1 MDLPPSLSTSAT
13 GNIEMSGAT
22 LRTIMDQLQR
32 LNRNGDQ
39 HDQLIH
45 DLRTEILTLKPQ
57 VETLQTENKALKPL
71 RPQVDNLELEN
82 SLLRQEVD
90 TLQKQLQEVA
100 SRGPVLNRRATS
112 EALSYTSASAVVA
125 AANAGG
131 DPPGSQPQNQGGL
144 DRMGEGI
151 HEDLDH
157 EDPVEDTATFSS
169 QLASKVSTAL
179 KPIEVHSGSDQD
191 SSPALPTRRSTRKR
205 KLKVLPD
212 QSSDD
217 DSWEAFS
224 PHFNPRAKRQ
234 KSNGRGTARKY
245 EPAPA
250 SLSKG
255 KVRAKNSPSKSQV
268 KLGGSQVDKNPT
280 PSTTPKTSSVKSL
293 DPGPSNRKDLKI
305 GARTKIP
312 AHAIDSK
319 ALAISNAVVDMYL
332 SSTPTLTIHPPPAEH
347 NLPITM
353 LGKEYGASTQAL
365 LWDNRQKA
373 TSPDQVKK
381 FIKPSF
387 ETNPDMPAAPGEPG
401 LLLCGR
407 TELLDGLWSLFIR
420 VFDLKGKD
428 AGLKRWRYAGE
439 YESSVVGDLGA
450 SDFAKMDAKV
460 KETWGKKIADSK
472 QHAAYVEMRARITL
486 RKEGKAVTKA
496 NVDEEKGNIKKLAKA
511 KAKSKVTAQDVVD
524 AFSAGEEVIPIVR
537 MVCVSYNHTF
547 AQELDEMLAAQ
558 ATN

>member
-45 DLRTEILTLKPQ
+45 DLRTEVLTLKPQ
-57 VETLQTENKALKPL
+57 VETLQTENKVLKSL
-71 RPQVDNLELEN
+71 RPQVENLELEN

-100 SRGPVLNRRATS
+100 SRGPVPNRRATS
-112 EALSYTSASAVVA
+112 EALSYTSASAVGA
-125 AANAGG
+125 GAANAGR
-131 DPPGSQPQNQGGL
+131 DPPGSPLQNQGGL
-144 DRMGEGI
+144 NRMGEGI

-157 EDPVEDTATFSS
+157 EHPVEDTATFSS

-179 KPIEVHSGSDQD
+179 EPIEVHSGSDQA
-191 SSPALPTRRSTRKR
+191 SSPSLPTRRSTRKR

-217 DSWEAFS
+217 DSWESFS
-224 PHFNPRAKRQ
+224 PQSEPRAKRQ
-234 KSNGRGTARKY
+234 KPNGRGTAKKY

-268 KLGGSQVDKNPT
+268 KLGGSQDDKNPV
-280 PSTTPKTSSVKSL
+280 PSTTPKTPSMTSL
-293 DPGPSNRKDLKI
+293 APGPSNRKDLKV

-319 ALAISNAVVDMYL
+319 ALIISNAVVDLYL
-332 SSTPTLTIHPPPAEH
+332 SSTPTLTINPPPVEH

-353 LGKEYGASTQAL
+353 LSKGYGAATQAL
-365 LWDNRQKA
+365 LWDNR
-373 TSPDQVKK
+373 KK
-381 FIKPSF
+381 PPHL
-387 ETNPDMPAAPGEPG
+387 T
-401 LLLCGR
+401 R
-407 TELLDGLWSLFIR
+407 
-420 VFDLKGKD
+420 
-428 AGLKRWRYAGE
+428 
-439 YESSVVGDLGA
+439 
-450 SDFAKMDAKV
+450 
-460 KETWGKKIADSK
+460 
-472 QHAAYVEMRARITL
+472 
-486 RKEGKAVTKA
+486 
-496 NVDEEKGNIKKLAKA
+496 
-511 KAKSKVTAQDVVD
+511 
-524 AFSAGEEVIPIVR
+524 
-537 MVCVSYNHTF
+537 
-547 AQELDEMLAAQ
+547 
-558 ATN
+558 

>member
-1 MDLPPSLSTSAT
+1 MDPPPSLSTSAT

-57 VETLQTENKALKPL
+57 VETLQTENKVLKSL

-100 SRGPVLNRRATS
+100 SRGPVPNRRATS
-112 EALSYTSASAVVA
+112 EVLSYTSASVVGA
-125 AANAGG
+125 GAANAGR
-131 DPPGSQPQNQGGL
+131 DPPGSQLQNQGGL

-157 EDPVEDTATFSS
+157 EDPVED
-169 QLASKVSTAL
+169 LASKVSTAL
-179 KPIEVHSGSDQD
+179 EPIEVHSGSDQD
-191 SSPALPTRRSTRKR
+191 SSPSLPTRRSTRKR

-217 DSWEAFS
+217 DSWESFS
-224 PHFNPRAKRQ
+224 PQSEPRAKRQ
-234 KSNGRGTARKY
+234 KPSGRGTAKKY

-268 KLGGSQVDKNPT
+268 KLGGSQDDKNPVH
-280 PSTTPKTSSVKSL
+280 STTPKTPSL
-293 DPGPSNRKDLKI
+293 TSLAPGPSNRKDLKV

-319 ALAISNAVVDMYL
+319 ALIISNAVVDLYL
-332 SSTPTLTIHPPPAEH
+332 SSTLHSHHQPTT
-347 NLPITM
+347 
-353 LGKEYGASTQAL
+353 GGA
-365 LWDNRQKA
+365 
-373 TSPDQVKK
+373 
-381 FIKPSF
+381 
-387 ETNPDMPAAPGEPG
+387 
-401 LLLCGR
+401 
-407 TELLDGLWSLFIR
+407 
-420 VFDLKGKD
+420 
-428 AGLKRWRYAGE
+428 
-439 YESSVVGDLGA
+439 
-450 SDFAKMDAKV
+450 
-460 KETWGKKIADSK
+460 
-472 QHAAYVEMRARITL
+472 
-486 RKEGKAVTKA
+486 
-496 NVDEEKGNIKKLAKA
+496 
-511 KAKSKVTAQDVVD
+511 
-524 AFSAGEEVIPIVR
+524 
-537 MVCVSYNHTF
+537 
-547 AQELDEMLAAQ
+547 
-558 ATN
+558 